1 MSLLDL
7 NTPQERV
14 PRKRNAAKAWLGVGL
29 LAVVV
34 GVGSTFA
41 ANITLNGGNATESG
55 QGVQSVVFCGG
66 NSQTVTA
73 TPFSSY
79 KNTATNSKFNISGIK
94 ITGIPKACD
103 DTQFILTAYPAGN
116 DGSPTSPLTVSSTAT
131 TVAFAWYDQNS
142 SGLRYPKASSPTS
155 LSTGCDSN
163 SGTSS
168 TSSSNV
174 VSTGALL
181 STSRTSYVSACTFGY
196 ISSVTA
202 DSGSSSAGN
211 GSVTIIFNPSN
222 SLADASS
229 LSKITL
235 ETQDNLLSTNLK
247 PCTTSGSNYNCIVTN
262 GNLGLSS

>member
-7 NTPQERV
+7 NTQQERA
-14 PRKRNAAKAWLGVGL
+14 PRKKNVVKAWLGVGL

-34 GVGSTFA
+34 GIGSTFA

-55 QGVQSVVFCGG
+55 QGVQSVIYCGG
-66 NSQTVTA
+66 TSQTVTA

-79 KNTATNSKFNISGIK
+79 KNTATSPKFSISGIK

-116 DGSPTSPLTVSSTAT
+116 DGSPTSPLTVSSTAS
-131 TVAFAWYDQNS
+131 TVAFAWFDQNT
-142 SGLRYPKASSPTS
+142 SGYKYPKATAPTS
-155 LSTGCDSN
+155 LSSGCDAN
-163 SGTSS
+163 SGT
-168 TSSSNV
+168 TTTASSNV

-181 STSRTSYVSACTFGY
+181 SISRTAYVSGCTFGY
-196 ISSVTA
+196 ISAVTA
-202 DSGSSSAGN
+202 DSGTTTAGN
-211 GSVTIIFNPSN
+211 GSLTITFNPSN

-235 ETQDNLLSTNLK
+235 ETQDNLLTTNLK
-247 PCTTSGSNYNCIVTN
+247 PCTVAGSNFNCVVTN
-262 GNLGLSS
+262 GTLGLSS